1 MFAVLLAL
9 LLSYML
15 PKGACYF
22 DLQWSYMSADSPL
35 ALSWLYA
42 SLSLRAGKPSLLT
55 HILACK
61 SPALFRQFK
70 VG

>member
-42 SLSLRAGKPSLLT
+42 SLSLRPSLLT